1 MFKQM
6 TYGFMAVLAVLVL
19 ASPAAF
25 AAMPPYFE
33 DFDSVALG
41 EYAPQQADWHVPEY
55 MGSGPVV
62 TDAQAFSGTQ
72 SITDNDGSNVGMM
85 LVFDEPVV
93 DQQVNLSFMWYKE
106 DWGSGGEDDRV
117 RLDMFNSADP
127 LQYSGTI
134 VIWDGDVINDQDT
147 GQRPVTGLQLETWY
161 KCELVLTRN
170 GEDTQYEDE
179 ATVNVYNADGSL
191 FGTGPFELGIP
202 SRVSLEQ
209 LASLALSFRGGRG
222 IHVDDF
228 SVTATAPECSPGDAD
243 KDGDVDDDDLSLL
256 LANWGGTVGCTKGEF
271 SGAPPVDDD
280 DLSLLLAN
288 WTGPQVAAVPEPAT
302 LSLLAVGVLGLL
314 RRKR

>member
-6 TYGFMAVLAVLVL
+6 TYGFMAVLAALVL

-25 AAMPPYFE
+25 AAMPPYSE

-41 EYAPQQADWHVPEY
+41 EYVSQQEDWTPAHFGENT
-55 MGSGPVV
+55 PVV
-62 TDAQAFSGTQ
+62 TDAQAFSGSQ
-72 SITDNDGSNVGMM
+72 SITDNGGGVGMA
-85 LVFDEPVV
+85 LVFDEPLL

-106 DWGSGGEDDRV
+106 NWGSGGEDDRV
-117 RLDMFNSADP
+117 RLDVFNSADP

-147 GQRPVTGLQLETWY
+147 GQRPVTGLSLDTWY
-161 KCELVLTRN
+161 KLEAVFVRN
-170 GEDTQYEDE
+170 GEDTQYETDL
-179 ATVNVYNADGSL
+179 TVNVYNADGSL
-191 FGTGPFELGIP
+191 FGSGPLTMEMGT
-202 SRVSLEQ
+202 RVPLEQ
-209 LASLALSFRGGRG
+209 LASLNLSYRGGMG
-222 IHVDDF
+222 IYVDDF
-228 SVTATAPECSPGDAD
+228 SVTATAPECDPGDAD

-271 SGAPPVDDD
+271 SGTPPVDDD

-288 WTGPQVAAVPEPAT
+288 WTGAQAAAVPEPAT
-302 LSLLAVGVLGLL
+302 MSLLAVGVLGLL